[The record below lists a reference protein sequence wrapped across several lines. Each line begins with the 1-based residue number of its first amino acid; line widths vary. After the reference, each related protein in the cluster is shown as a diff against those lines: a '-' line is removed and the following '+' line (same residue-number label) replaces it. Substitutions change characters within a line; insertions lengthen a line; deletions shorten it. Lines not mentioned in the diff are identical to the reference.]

1 MQKYQIIKK
10 MTSCDS
16 SNSRLSKLNFCNKLS
31 IMLYLCTTS
40 KLWALRPNW
49 LSDIV
54 DKDVVLVSTVVE
66 NNDVL
71 ELHRKQGQVLNPV

>member
-1 MQKYQIIKK
+1 
-10 MTSCDS
+10 
-16 SNSRLSKLNFCNKLS
+16 
-31 IMLYLCTTS
+31 MLYLCTTS